1 MSDAEF
7 EKTLEVA
14 SLLPD
19 RYYMVIRQDG
29 EDSFSMSAYDT
40 TKNEEDD
47 EFIPAGSV
55 ILAGLVEL
63 LETDFERVMS
73 AGLARISFQEL
84 ANEIVKNESEEDKR
98 KVERM
103 GDNILKVDFGREQ

>member
-14 SLLPD
+14 SLLPE
-19 RYYMVIRQDG
+19 RYYMIIRQDG

-40 TKNEEDD
+40 TKDEETD
-47 EFIPAGSV
+47 EFVPAGSV
-55 ILAGLVEL
+55 MLAGLVEL
-63 LETDFERVMS
+63 LENDFERVMS
-73 AGLARISFQEL
+73 AGLARMSFQEL
-84 ANEIVKNESEEDKR
+84 ADEILKDESDEDKR

-103 GDNILKVDFGREQ
+103 GENILKVDFGREQ

>member
-1 MSDAEF
+1 MKDSELQRS
-7 EKTLEVA
+7 LEVA

-19 RYYMVIRQDG
+19 RYYMIIRQDG

-40 TKNEEDD
+40 TKETEDD
-47 EFIPAGSV
+47 EYIPAGSI

-73 AGLARISFQEL
+73 AGLARISFQDLASEL
-84 ANEIVKNESEEDKR
+84 VEDSDEEEKR
-98 KVERM
+98 KGEGM
-103 GDNILKVDFGREQ
+103 GDNILKVDCGREQ